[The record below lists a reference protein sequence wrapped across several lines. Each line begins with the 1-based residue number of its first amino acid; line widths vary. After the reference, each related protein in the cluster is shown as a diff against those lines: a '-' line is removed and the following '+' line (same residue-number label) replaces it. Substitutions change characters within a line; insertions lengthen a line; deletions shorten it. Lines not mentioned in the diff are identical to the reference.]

1 MSNKILIID
10 DEKTF
15 ARVLQFNLE
24 ETKKFKVRIEHS
36 GLEALRVVREFKPDL
51 ILLDLMMPDMP
62 GDEVAYQLRSHAD
75 TKNIPV
81 IFLTSLV
88 TEEETNKHS
97 GVFGDY
103 IAVAKPVDIDK
114 LIAIIDKALI

>member
-36 GLEALRVVREFKPDL
+36 GLEALRVALEFKPDI

-62 GDEVAYQLRSHAD
+62 GDKVAYQLRSHAD
-75 TKNIPV
+75 TKNIP
-81 IFLTSLV
+81 IILLTSLV
-88 TEEETNKHS
+88 TEE
-97 GVFGDY
+97 
-103 IAVAKPVDIDK
+103 
-114 LIAIIDKALI
+114 